1 MGGINQDDKLSTT
14 YVRISAAHMLTPSIQ
29 VQAVIGR
36 DVEVEQGFM
45 EKSRLNLRLAK
56 LF

>member
-1 MGGINQDDKLSTT
+1 MGGINQDDRLSTT
-14 YVRISAAHMLTPSIQ
+14 YVRISATHMLTTSVQI
-29 VQAVIGR
+29 QAVIGR